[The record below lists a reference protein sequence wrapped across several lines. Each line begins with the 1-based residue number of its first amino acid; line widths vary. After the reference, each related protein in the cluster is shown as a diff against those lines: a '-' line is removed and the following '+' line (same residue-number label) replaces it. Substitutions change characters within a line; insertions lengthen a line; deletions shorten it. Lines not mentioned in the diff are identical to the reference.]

1 MQQHAHIFD
10 VGLKFDVWLG
20 HLPFPSLSWRISK
33 RGSCNRDWC
42 QLLAPRCPRQRAP
55 WRGELPAGWG
65 TDPSRTPLTS
75 EWARTYVQEMCC
87 PGNRQYQR
95 ETNPQKKS
103 NLNTAVRLTSW
114 KRVVDNASKWKAVL
128 PQSVC
133 IPLTCGPDDALL
145 LQHPQALLFH
155 LGGGA
160 NLTVLRAGYRPK

>member
-1 MQQHAHIFD
+1 MCDLAICPSHPCPDA
-10 VGLKFDVWLG
+10 
-20 HLPFPSLSWRISK
+20 FPSADRVT
-33 RGSCNRDWC
+33 GTGVSCWT
-42 QLLAPRCPRQRAP
+42 PRCPRQRAP

-65 TDPSRTPLTS
+65 TDPSRTPLAS
-75 EWARTYVQEMCC
+75 EWARTYVQEMCS
-87 PGNRQYQR
+87 PGNRQYKR
-95 ETNPQKKS
+95 ATNPQKKS
-103 NLNTAVRLTSW
+103 NVNTAVRLTSW
-114 KRVVDNASKWKAVL
+114 KRVVDSASKWKAVL